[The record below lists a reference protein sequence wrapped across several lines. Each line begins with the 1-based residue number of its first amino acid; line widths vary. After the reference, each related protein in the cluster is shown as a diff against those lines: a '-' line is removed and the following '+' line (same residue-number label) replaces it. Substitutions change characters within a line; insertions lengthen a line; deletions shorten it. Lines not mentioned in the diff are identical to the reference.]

1 MYREPVKSKSVA
13 SIDYNDLSDTLE
25 IEFRNGSI
33 YRYFDV
39 PEETYAELMA
49 ASSIGRYVNYR
60 IKPYFPYE
68 RIVKEYKETKK

>member
-13 SIDYNDLSDTLE
+13 SIGYNDLSDTLE
-25 IEFRNGSI
+25 IEFRNGSV

-49 ASSIGRYVNYR
+49 VFYW
-60 IKPYFPYE
+60 
-68 RIVKEYKETKK
+68 